1 MSNWQGVEPQPVS
14 LVYQGVPRKK
24 WMIKPT
30 NNGLRNKMLQIHF
43 WSKKILPKLGCREG
57 CAGVENISFT
67 TSRGDTYICWF
78 LNGPWFQFF
87 RGTPSKNCVFSPA
100 FFQLLQTSGFLV
112 FLGGVGWSFEF
123 RLDPPKITR
132 DCYLVAPL
140 ENSKLPGPKSPIYR
154 QLKTGPRRVFPVASD
169 SWGMVISCTS
179 SVATTAPRGW
189 TICSTSISSAGRVS
203 GKNQVEPKKLGF
215 V

>member
-43 WSKKILPKLGCREG
+43 WSKKILPKLGCRQG
-57 CAGVENISFT
+57 LLGWKISHLQLAGAT
-67 TSRGDTYICWF
+67 HTSVGFWMVLGSIFW
-78 LNGPWFQFF
+78 
-87 RGTPSKNCVFSPA
+87 GTPSKNCVFSPA

-112 FLGGVGWSFEF
+112 FLGGLGWSFEF

-140 ENSKLPGPKSPIYR
+140 ENSKLPGPKPPIYH